1 MSAVYVHN
9 ITIDSGTDY
18 EQEYD
23 MFEVGGKSVDLTN
36 HTARAQIRKH
46 RGSLTSTSFVV
57 GFPDRSKG
65 KVKLTIPSYVTAAL
79 KPGRYIYDI
88 LFTKPGGTK
97 EIVLEGT
104 VRVRQGVSTGCF
116 GASTNGLPGSAHR
129 LCIAVIDENAGTQTF
144 TGMYAKWEQFRT
156 TYPNRTFYLLQPTPI
171 GCCGVDSALGTGF
184 GSLVDNNTYTTLH
197 CPSNFLNETTVNTG
211 RLIGQ

>member
-9 ITIDSGTDY
+9 ITVNSGTDY

-23 MFEVGGKSVDLTN
+23 IFKLNGEVVDLTD

-57 GFPDRSKG
+57 GFPDRAKG
-65 KVKLTIPSYVTAAL
+65 KIKLTIPSYLTSAL

-116 GASTNGLPGSAHR
+116 DSSTNGLPGSAHR
-129 LCIAVIDENAGTQTF
+129 LCIAVIDESDSQTF
-144 TGMYAKWEQFRT
+144 SELSTRWAQFRS
-156 TYPNRTFYLLQPTPI
+156 TYPRRTFYLLQPT
-171 GCCGVDSALGTGF
+171 TEGF
-184 GSLVDNNTYTTLH
+184 GNPVDNNSYLTLR
-197 CPSNFLNETTVNTG
+197 CPTQFLSETTVNVSP
-211 RLIGQ
+211 LI

>member
-9 ITIDSGTDY
+9 ITIDRGTDY

-46 RGSLTSTSFVV
+46 RGSLTATSFIV
-57 GFPDRSKG
+57 GFPDRAKG
-65 KVKLTIPSYVTAAL
+65 KVKLTIPNYVTAGL

-104 VRVRQGVSTGCF
+104 VRVRQNISTGCF
-116 GASTNGLPGSAHR
+116 GGTAGLPSSAQR
-129 LCIAVIDENAGTQTF
+129 LCIAVIDESSSQTQS
-144 TGMYAKWEQFRT
+144 GMSTKWAQFRG
-156 TYPNRTFYLLQPTPI
+156 TYPNRTFYLLMPK
-171 GCCGVDSALGTGF
+171 GEGF
-184 GSLVDNNTYTTLH
+184 GHQVDTTEYVEIRM
-197 CPSNFLNETTVNTG
+197 PQNFGNETTVNTG
-211 RLIGQ
+211 RLISEDGD

>member
-57 GFPDRSKG
+57 GFPDRAKG

-116 GASTNGLPGSAHR
+116 GASTDGRPGSSHR
-129 LCIAVIDENAGTQTF
+129 LCIAVIDESASQSVANMSSRWA
-144 TGMYAKWEQFRT
+144 QFRT
-156 TYPNRTFYLLQPTPI
+156 TYPNRTFYLLQPT
-171 GCCGVDSALGTGF
+171 VEGF
-184 GSLVDNNTYTTLH
+184 GDSVDNQNYDTLK
-197 CPSNFLNETTVNTG
+197 CPSNFLGETTVNTG

>member
-9 ITIDSGTDY
+9 ITIDRGTDY

-23 MFEVGGKSVDLTN
+23 MFEVGGKSVDLSN

-46 RGSLTSTSFVV
+46 RGSLTATSFIV
-57 GFPDRSKG
+57 GFPDRVKG
-65 KVKLTIPSYVTAAL
+65 KVKLTIPNYVTSGL

-104 VRVRQGVSTGCF
+104 VRVRQGISTGCF
-116 GASTNGLPGSAHR
+116 GGTTGLPSSAQR
-129 LCIAVIDENAGTQTF
+129 LCIAVIDESDSQTI
-144 TGMYAKWEQFRT
+144 TGMSTKWAQFRS
-156 TYPNRTFYLLQPTPI
+156 TYPNRTFYLLMPK
-171 GCCGVDSALGTGF
+171 GEGF
-184 GSLVDNNTYTTLH
+184 GHLVDKTEFNEISM
-197 CPSNFLNETTVNTG
+197 PQNFGDETTVNTG
-211 RLIGQ
+211 RLISEDGD

>member
-9 ITIDSGTDY
+9 ITIDSGTDF

-57 GFPDRSKG
+57 GFPNRVKG

-104 VRVRQGVSTGCF
+104 VRVRQNISTGCF
-116 GASTNGLPGSAHR
+116 GGTDGLPTSAQR
-129 LCIAVIDENAGTQTF
+129 LCIAVIDEASGLNDAST
-144 TGMYAKWEQFRT
+144 KWEQFRS
-156 TYPNRTFYLLQPTPI
+156 TYPRRTFYLLQP
-171 GCCGVDSALGTGF
+171 DSDGF
-184 GSLVDNNTYTTLH
+184 GTLVTSENYNEMK
-197 CPSNFLNETTVNTG
+197 CPGNFLNETTVNTG
-211 RLIGQ
+211 RLISEDGD

>member
-1 MSAVYVHN
+1 MSATYVHN

-23 MFEVGGKSVDLTN
+23 MFEVGGKPVNLTN
-36 HTARAQIRKH
+36 YNAAAQIRKH
-46 RGSLTSTSFVV
+46 RGSSTATSFII
-57 GFPDRSKG
+57 GFPDRLNG

-97 EIVLEGT
+97 QIVLEGT
-104 VRVRQGVSTGCF
+104 VRVRQGISTNCF
-116 GASTNGLPGSAHR
+116 GGTAGLPGSAHR
-129 LCIAVIDENAGTQTF
+129 LCIAVIDESASQSVANMSSRWA
-144 TGMYAKWEQFRT
+144 QFRT

-171 GCCGVDSALGTGF
+171 GCCGTDSALGTGF
-184 GSLVDNNTYTTLH
+184 GSLVDNNSYTTLR
-197 CPSNFLNETTVNTG
+197 CPSNFLAETTVNTG

>member
-9 ITIDSGTDY
+9 ITIDRGTDY

-23 MFEVGGKSVDLTN
+23 MFEVGGKSVDLSN

-46 RGSLTSTSFVV
+46 RGSLTATSFIV
-57 GFPDRSKG
+57 GFPDRVKG
-65 KVKLTIPSYVTAAL
+65 KVKLTIPNYVTSGL

-104 VRVRQGVSTGCF
+104 VRVRQGISTGCF
-116 GASTNGLPGSAHR
+116 GGTTGLPSSAQR
-129 LCIAVIDENAGTQTF
+129 LCIAVIDESDSQTQS
-144 TGMYAKWEQFRT
+144 GMSTKWAQFRS
-156 TYPNRTFYLLQPTPI
+156 TYPNRTFYLLMPK
-171 GCCGVDSALGTGF
+171 GEGF
-184 GSLVDNNTYTTLH
+184 GHLVDKTEFNEISM
-197 CPSNFLNETTVNTG
+197 PQNFGDETTVNAG
-211 RLIGQ
+211 RLISEDED

>member
-9 ITIDSGTDY
+9 ITIDRGTDY

-23 MFEVGGKSVDLTN
+23 MFEVGGKSVDLSN

-46 RGSLTSTSFVV
+46 RGSLTATSFIV
-57 GFPDRSKG
+57 GFPNRTKG

-104 VRVRQGVSTGCF
+104 VRVRQGISTGCF

-129 LCIAVIDENAGTQTF
+129 LCIAVIDEADGLNNAST
-144 TGMYAKWEQFRT
+144 KWEQFRS
-156 TYPNRTFYLLQPTPI
+156 TYPGRTFYLLQPKN
-171 GCCGVDSALGTGF
+171 AGF
-184 GSLVDNNTYTTLH
+184 GTLVTSANYNQME
-197 CPSNFLNETTVNTG
+197 CPGNFLNETTVNTG
-211 RLIGQ
+211 RLISEDGD

>member
-9 ITIDSGTDY
+9 ITIDRGTDY

-23 MFEVGGKSVDLTN
+23 MFEVGGKIVDLTN

-46 RGSLTSTSFVV
+46 RGSLTSTSFIV
-57 GFPDRSKG
+57 GFPDRVKG

-104 VRVRQGVSTGCF
+104 VRVRQGISTGCF
-116 GASTNGLPGSAHR
+116 GINTDGLPGSAQR
-129 LCIAVIDENAGTQTF
+129 LCIAVIDESSSQSVS
-144 TGMYAKWEQFRT
+144 GMSTKWAQFRS
-156 TYPNRTFYLLQPTPI
+156 TYPQRTFYLLQPT
-171 GCCGVDSALGTGF
+171 GDGF
-184 GSLVDNNTYTTLH
+184 GDLVNNTNYDALR
-197 CPSNFLNETTVNTG
+197 CPDNFLNKTTVNTSP
-211 RLIGQ
+211 LI

>member
-57 GFPDRSKG
+57 GFPNRAKG
-65 KVKLTIPSYVTAAL
+65 KIKLTIPSYITAAL

-104 VRVRQGVSTGCF
+104 VRVRQNISTGCF
-116 GASTNGLPGSAHR
+116 GTSPGLPSSAQR
-129 LCIAVIDENAGTQTF
+129 LCIAVIDESDSQTQS
-144 TGMYAKWEQFRT
+144 GMYDKWAQFRS
-156 TYPNRTFYLLQPTPI
+156 TYPNRTFYLLMPRS
-171 GCCGVDSALGTGF
+171 DGF
-184 GSLVDNNTYTTLH
+184 GHLVDKKEYNLIMM
-197 CPSNFLNETTVNTG
+197 PQNFANETTVNTG
-211 RLIGQ
+211 RLISEDGD

>member
-46 RGSLTSTSFVV
+46 RGSLTATSFIV
-57 GFPDRSKG
+57 GFPNRAKG
-65 KVKLTIPSYVTAAL
+65 KVKLTIPNYVTAGL

-104 VRVRQGVSTGCF
+104 VKVRQNISTGCF
-116 GASTNGLPGSAHR
+116 GGTAGLPNSAQR
-129 LCIAVIDENAGTQTF
+129 LCIAVIDEASGLNNAST
-144 TGMYAKWEQFRT
+144 KWEQFRS
-156 TYPNRTFYLLQPTPI
+156 TYPGRTFYLLQP
-171 GCCGVDSALGTGF
+171 DSAGF
-184 GSLVDNNTYTTLH
+184 GTLVTSTNYNEME
-197 CPSNFLNETTVNTG
+197 CPGNFLNETTVNTG
-211 RLIGQ
+211 RLISEDGD

>member
-9 ITIDSGTDY
+9 ISIDRGTDY

-23 MFEVGGKSVDLTN
+23 MFEVGGKSVDLSN

-46 RGSLTSTSFVV
+46 RGSLTATSFIV
-57 GFPDRSKG
+57 GFPNRTKG

-104 VRVRQGVSTGCF
+104 VRVRQGISTGCF
-116 GASTNGLPGSAHR
+116 GALTNGLPGSAHR
-129 LCIAVIDENAGTQTF
+129 LCIAVIDEASGLNDAST
-144 TGMYAKWEQFRT
+144 KWEQFRS
-156 TYPNRTFYLLQPTPI
+156 TYPNRTLYLLQPE
-171 GCCGVDSALGTGF
+171 SAGF
-184 GSLVDNNTYTTLH
+184 GTLVTSTNYSEMK
-197 CPSNFLNETTVNTG
+197 CPGNFLNETTVNTG
-211 RLIGQ
+211 RLISEDGD

>member
-46 RGSLTSTSFVV
+46 RGSLTATSFIV
-57 GFPDRSKG
+57 GFPDRAKG
-65 KVKLTIPSYVTAAL
+65 KVKLTIPNYVTAGL

-104 VRVRQGVSTGCF
+104 VRVRQNISTGCF
-116 GASTNGLPGSAHR
+116 GGTAGLPSSAQR
-129 LCIAVIDENAGTQTF
+129 LCIAVIDESSSQTQS
-144 TGMYAKWEQFRT
+144 GMSTKWAQFRG
-156 TYPNRTFYLLQPTPI
+156 TYPNRTFYLLMPK
-171 GCCGVDSALGTGF
+171 GEGF
-184 GSLVDNNTYTTLH
+184 GHQVDTTEYVEIRM
-197 CPSNFLNETTVNTG
+197 PQNFGNETTVNTG
-211 RLIGQ
+211 RLISEDGD

>member
-46 RGSLTSTSFVV
+46 RGSLTATSFIV
-57 GFPDRSKG
+57 GFPDRAKG
-65 KVKLTIPSYVTAAL
+65 KVKLTIPSYVTSAL

-104 VRVRQGVSTGCF
+104 VRVRQNISTGCF
-116 GASTNGLPGSAHR
+116 GGTTGLPSSAQR
-129 LCIAVIDENAGTQTF
+129 LCIAVIDESDSQTQS
-144 TGMYAKWEQFRT
+144 GMYDKWAQFRS
-156 TYPNRTFYLLQPTPI
+156 TYPNRTFYLLMPRS
-171 GCCGVDSALGTGF
+171 DGF
-184 GSLVDNNTYTTLH
+184 GHLVDKKEYNLIMM
-197 CPSNFLNETTVNTG
+197 PQNFANETTVNTG
-211 RLIGQ
+211 RLISEDGD

>member
-9 ITIDSGTDY
+9 ITIDRGTDY

-46 RGSLTSTSFVV
+46 KGSLTATSFIV
-57 GFPDRSKG
+57 GFPDREKG
-65 KVKLTIPSYVTAAL
+65 KVKLTIPSYVTTAL

-104 VRVRQGVSTGCF
+104 VRVRQNISTGCF
-116 GASTNGLPGSAHR
+116 GGTAGLPSSAQR
-129 LCIAVIDENAGTQTF
+129 LCIAVIDESSSQTQS
-144 TGMYAKWEQFRT
+144 GMSTKWAQFRG
-156 TYPNRTFYLLQPTPI
+156 TYPNRTFYLLMPK
-171 GCCGVDSALGTGF
+171 GEGF
-184 GSLVDNNTYTTLH
+184 GHQVDTTEYVEIRM
-197 CPSNFLNETTVNTG
+197 PQNFGNETTVNTG
-211 RLIGQ
+211 RLISEDGD

>member
-9 ITIDSGTDY
+9 ITIDSGTDF

-46 RGSLTSTSFVV
+46 RGSLTATSFIV
-57 GFPDRSKG
+57 GFPDRAKG
-65 KVKLTIPSYVTAAL
+65 KVKLTIPNYVTAGL

-104 VRVRQGVSTGCF
+104 VRVRQNISTGCF
-116 GASTNGLPGSAHR
+116 GGTAGLPSSAQR
-129 LCIAVIDENAGTQTF
+129 LCIAVIDESSSQTQS
-144 TGMYAKWEQFRT
+144 GMSTKWAQFRG
-156 TYPNRTFYLLQPTPI
+156 TYPNRTFYLLMPK
-171 GCCGVDSALGTGF
+171 GEGF
-184 GSLVDNNTYTTLH
+184 GHEVDTTEYVEIRM
-197 CPSNFLNETTVNTG
+197 PQNFGTETTVNTG
-211 RLIGQ
+211 RLISEDGD

>member
-9 ITIDSGTDY
+9 ISIDRGTDY

-23 MFEVGGKSVDLTN
+23 MFEVGGKSVDLSN

-46 RGSLTSTSFVV
+46 RGSLTATSFIV
-57 GFPDRSKG
+57 GFPNRAKG

-104 VRVRQGVSTGCF
+104 VRVRQGISTGCF
-116 GASTNGLPGSAHR
+116 GGTAGLPSSAQR
-129 LCIAVIDENAGTQTF
+129 LCIAVIDEASGLNDAST
-144 TGMYAKWEQFRT
+144 KWEQFRS
-156 TYPNRTFYLLQPTPI
+156 TYPNRTFYLLQPE
-171 GCCGVDSALGTGF
+171 SAGF
-184 GSLVDNNTYTTLH
+184 GTLVTSANYNEMK
-197 CPSNFLNETTVNTG
+197 CPGNFLNETTVNTG
-211 RLIGQ
+211 RLISEDGD

>member
-23 MFEVGGKSVDLTN
+23 MFEVGGKSVDLSN

-46 RGSLTSTSFVV
+46 RGSLTATSFIV
-57 GFPDRSKG
+57 GFPDRTKG

-104 VRVRQGVSTGCF
+104 VRVRQNISTGCF
-116 GASTNGLPGSAHR
+116 GTSPGLPGSAQR
-129 LCIAVIDENAGTQTF
+129 LCIAVIDESDSQTQSDMST
-144 TGMYAKWEQFRT
+144 KWAQFRG
-156 TYPNRTFYLLQPTPI
+156 TYPNRTFYLLMPRQE
-171 GCCGVDSALGTGF
+171 GF
-184 GSLVDNNTYTTLH
+184 GHLVDKNEYNIIRM
-197 CPSNFLNETTVNTG
+197 PQNFANETTVNTG
-211 RLIGQ
+211 RLISEDGD